1 MHFAQERFFFWRS
14 ALINQ
19 FVEFGFHFLKSAVG
33 DKRLS
38 RIRRKVIR
46 TLQELLRVI
55 HRPILR
61 FLPRLSR
68 LNFKWHPIQT
78 HDAQSILL
86 AESIM
91 KPWLVNFVSTVQLTR
106 LANAFA
112 GVANLWFVVLWC
124 RSHQDREHMVEAL
137 VDMPLSILL
146 GLTAVIGI
154 GLSTYAGSL
163 NDLFDLRKDQA
174 LAPDRPLAS
183 GRISPQTA
191 AAIGFSSLL
200 LSIVGALVLGPV
212 PSLICLISAALILVY
227 NVVAR
232 HIPGLGFV
240 TIAAIYGIHM
250 LTVNLGLRFIWPVY
264 LIMVHATIVHATVY
278 HLEKKRPRITVMTII
293 GTIVGLAALGIALE
307 AQAGSAGVSW
317 GRVYRWYGLSWP
329 LAAAVVFTVTAINK
343 VRFSS
348 SGAYAAEKLQRY
360 GSLWMG
366 IFGLSWLLGAGLYF
380 ESIFLGVLVLVGVL
394 WMALIR
400 DLGAWIEQP
409 IGYRW

>member
-1 MHFAQERFFFWRS
+1 
-14 ALINQ
+14 
-19 FVEFGFHFLKSAVG
+19 
-33 DKRLS
+33 
-38 RIRRKVIR
+38 
-46 TLQELLRVI
+46 
-55 HRPILR
+55 
-61 FLPRLSR
+61 
-68 LNFKWHPIQT
+68 
-78 HDAQSILL
+78 
-86 AESIM
+86 M
-91 KPWLVNFVSTVQLTR
+91 KPWLVHFVSTVQLTR

-124 RSHQDREHMVEAL
+124 RSHQDREHMAEAI
-137 VDMPLSILL
+137 VDMPLTILL
-146 GLTAVIGI
+146 GLTTVIGI

-183 GRISPQTA
+183 GRISPQVA
-191 AAIGFSSLL
+191 AAIGFSSLI
-200 LSIVGALVLGPV
+200 LSIVCALVLGPI
-212 PSLICLISAALILVY
+212 PSLICLTSAALILVY

-250 LTVNLGLRFIWPVY
+250 LTVNFGLRFIWPVY
-264 LIMVHATIVHATVY
+264 LIMVHSTIVHATVY

-293 GTIVGLAALGIALE
+293 GTIVGLAALGIAME
-307 AQAGSAGVSW
+307 AQAGSEGVSW

-329 LAAAVVFTVTAINK
+329 LAAAVVFTVTAVNK

-366 IFGLSWLLGAGLYF
+366 IFGLSWLLGAGLYY
-380 ESIFLGVLVLVGVL
+380 ESMFLGVLVLVGVF